1 MMLTCTTLVPYL
13 CSWQGVV
20 QCARQ
25 VSLSPPLIHALQR
38 MSIHPCN
45 ELQPGSPN
53 IGNMVHPTL
62 PLSSSRS
69 VRDEDEC
76 SFCTKNNKSCGLV
89 MQPWNCTSRRIIK
102 VRQTQPHYR
111 IFSQGPG
118 QHCCQLAPPSYT
130 ANTLGSSIAFS
141 DQQPKDRTSTNFS
154 LTLSLQKRY
163 HQNATHGT

>member
-1 MMLTCTTLVPYL
+1 
-13 CSWQGVV
+13 
-20 QCARQ
+20 
-25 VSLSPPLIHALQR
+25 
-38 MSIHPCN
+38 MSFS
-45 ELQPGSPN
+45 PGSPN

-111 IFSQGPG
+111 IFFRKGRASTAASLLHPHTRQTRLDLPLHSQINS
-118 QHCCQLAPPSYT
+118 LR
-130 ANTLGSSIAFS
+130 IARRQIS
-141 DQQPKDRTSTNFS
+141 
-154 LTLSLQKRY
+154 LSLSLFRKDIIKMQPTGLER
-163 HQNATHGT
+163 TLFGVLCT